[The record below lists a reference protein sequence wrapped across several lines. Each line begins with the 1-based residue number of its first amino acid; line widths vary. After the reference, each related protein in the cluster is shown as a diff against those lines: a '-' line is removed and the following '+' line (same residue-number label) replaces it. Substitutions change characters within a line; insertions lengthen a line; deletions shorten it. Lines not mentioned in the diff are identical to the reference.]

1 MAQRLFSLEGRAAP
15 ALHLIGLAGS
25 LIGASLSVAGVAGGG
40 PLLFMFGV
48 TALTLGLTSAAGA
61 SALQRQVDT
70 PMNGWRGPGPV
81 LLFAVTLGWAF
92 VAGALAGALIAAID
106 PTGTIDASLLT
117 LLYVLLSSATST
129 AAIALLVVG
138 TGAAS
143 WRDLFALSSIAEGN
157 VGNLPRPQRTGGAIV
172 DIALGIALLIPSVVT
187 ALVAARLLTLVT
199 DVSPS
204 APIPPVNIEPGGAPG
219 LNFEVQLALNLFS
232 AAVVAPIGEEL
243 LYRGVIARAWG
254 RQSGARRAI
263 VFSTLIFALAHTV
276 GVGGETA
283 GEALVAAG
291 IALIVRIPLGLATAW
306 LWVRRRSLLSPI
318 ALHAS
323 YNLVI
328 VLISNFATS

>member
-1 MAQRLFSLEGRAAP
+1 MAQRLFSLDGREAP
-15 ALHLIGLAGS
+15 ALHLIGIVGS
-25 LIGASLSVAGVAGGG
+25 LVGASLSVAGVAGGG

-48 TALTLGLTSAAGA
+48 SALTLGLTSAAGA

-70 PMNGWRGPGPV
+70 PMTGWRGPGPV

-92 VAGALAGALIAAID
+92 VAGALAGALITTID

-143 WRDLFALSSIAEGN
+143 WRDLFAFSSIPDGSE
-157 VGNLPRPQRTGGAIV
+157 GNLPRPQRTGGAFV
-172 DIALGIALLIPSVVT
+172 DIAWGIALLVPSVVT
-187 ALVAARLLTLVT
+187 AIVAAGLLTLVT

-254 RQSGARRAI
+254 RQ
-263 VFSTLIFALAHTV
+263 
-276 GVGGETA
+276 
-283 GEALVAAG
+283 
-291 IALIVRIPLGLATAW
+291 
-306 LWVRRRSLLSPI
+306 
-318 ALHAS
+318 
-323 YNLVI
+323 
-328 VLISNFATS
+328 